1 MRKASFVCS
10 RLVHCTVYVEVP
22 AEREAVGG
30 NFVFVEIQGAC
41 VWVLGV
47 SVLDSSKLR
56 VMLIFVL
63 IKENI

>member
-1 MRKASFVCS
+1 MRKASFVCW
-10 RLVHCTVYVEVP
+10 RFVNCIVYVEVP

-47 SVLDSSKLR
+47 SVLKTPAT
-56 VMLIFVL
+56 F
-63 IKENI
+63 E